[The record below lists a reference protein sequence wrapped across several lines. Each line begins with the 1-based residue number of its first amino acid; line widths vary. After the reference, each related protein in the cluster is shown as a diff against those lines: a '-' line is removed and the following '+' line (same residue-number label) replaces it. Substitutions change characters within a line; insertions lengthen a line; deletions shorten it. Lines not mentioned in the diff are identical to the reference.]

1 MSDVADPSVYANA
14 VPNKYVTTGDG
25 SVPEKVDTIINTS
38 GLWQPGMTLFN
49 YEEFKK
55 QSLSNS
61 GYVTVPDNKKKST
74 TGSGQVDQTS
84 ANTTQMKSILQ
95 KQKAQAQFDSTVTD
109 NNPET
114 FSTIENFDTSFVFP
128 YNTAE
133 KVRENDLV
141 KQPYSAFV
149 NALTCIMLL
158 YFLLKTE
165 TFHGF
170 LLIGSILLFELFH
183 TFSHTIHLKHIYFLQ
198 TKILHSIALI
208 VNVTL
213 LYALNKASNKD
224 ISIGLLLFIILLL
237 GFDNYA
243 FRHLHISYY
252 INTQIVIFFSIMYYY
267 FSYIKKFITPF
278 KIKLY
283 ITGFVIGYL
292 AFMNETVNGE
302 YMMKNYSDIP
312 FHIIVEISIFV
323 IFYSFAS
330 SFYKI

>member
-1 MSDVADPSVYANA
+1 MYFL
-14 VPNKYVTTGDG
+14 
-25 SVPEKVDTIINTS
+25 II
-38 GLWQPGMTLFN
+38 QQ
-49 YEEFKK
+49 KK
-55 QSLSNS
+55 L
-61 GYVTVPDNKKKST
+61 
-74 TGSGQVDQTS
+74 
-84 ANTTQMKSILQ
+84 
-95 KQKAQAQFDSTVTD
+95 
-109 NNPET
+109 
-114 FSTIENFDTSFVFP
+114 
-128 YNTAE
+128 
-133 KVRENDLV
+133 ENDLV

-237 GFDNYA
+237 GFDNYT

-267 FSYIKKFITPF
+267 FHILRNLLLLLKLNYI
-278 KIKLY
+278 L
-283 ITGFVIGYL
+283 L
-292 AFMNETVNGE
+292 
-302 YMMKNYSDIP
+302 DL
-312 FHIIVEISIFV
+312 
-323 IFYSFAS
+323 
-330 SFYKI
+330 